1 MYVSSIVYRG
11 EGNMKKVKS
20 SYSEECWVARVGIIS
35 LALIAALSAT
45 LWLGVPAFAASA
57 TPAYAV
63 SLSVLTSDS
72 VTKADAISAIDLSS
86 LSTQDITAI
95 RSGKWIEIRLAQQ
108 RLIAWQNGRIVMS
121 SAISSGVRAH
131 PTLRGTFHIYVK
143 YRATRMRGP
152 GYNLP
157 NVPYTMYYSG
167 SYGIHGAYW
176 HNNFGHPMS
185 HGCINLPVSFSRQLF
200 YWAPVGTLVVIH

>member
-1 MYVSSIVYRG
+1 MHKCETIIMLHRG
-11 EGNMKKVKS
+11 IRRAG
-20 SYSEECWVARVGIIS
+20 AFS
-35 LALIAALSAT
+35 LALILALTAVLGAGAPVNAASKAPSVSASEVDAPASIDMTTLSAQD
-45 LWLGVPAFAASA
+45 AA
-57 TPAYAV
+57 AV
-63 SLSVLTSDS
+63 
-72 VTKADAISAIDLSS
+72 
-86 LSTQDITAI
+86 
-95 RSGKWIEIRLAQQ
+95 RSGKWIEIRLASQ
-108 RLIAWQNGRIVMS
+108 RLIAWQNGRAVMS

-143 YRATRMRGP
+143 YRSTRMRGP

-185 HGCINLPVSFSRQLF
+185 HGCVNLPVSFSRKLF
-200 YWAPVGTLVVIH
+200 SWASVGTLVVIH

>member
-1 MYVSSIVYRG
+1 MQKCETMFSMQHHI
-11 EGNMKKVKS
+11 K
-20 SYSEECWVARVGIIS
+20 RVGVIS
-35 LALIAALSAT
+35 LVLIAALSAT
-45 LWLGVPAFAASA
+45 LWFGSPVQAASTA
-57 TPAYAV
+57 P
-63 SLSVLTSDS
+63 S
-72 VTKADAISAIDLSS
+72 VTADVSGSNADAPAAIDVSTLSA
-86 LSTQDITAI
+86 QDAAAV
-95 RSGKWIEIRLAQQ
+95 RKGKWIEIRLATQ
-108 RLIAWQNGRIVMS
+108 RLIAWQNGKVVMS

-143 YRATRMRGP
+143 YRSTRMRGP

-185 HGCINLPVSFSRQLF
+185 HGCINLPVSFSRRLF
-200 YWAPVGTLVVIH
+200 SWASVGTLVVIH

>member
-1 MYVSSIVYRG
+1 MQKCETMFSMQHHI
-11 EGNMKKVKS
+11 K
-20 SYSEECWVARVGIIS
+20 RVGVIS
-35 LALIAALSAT
+35 LVLIAALSAA
-45 LWLGVPAFAASA
+45 LWFGSPVQAASA
-57 TPAYAV
+57 P
-63 SLSVLTSDS
+63 S
-72 VTKADAISAIDLSS
+72 VTADVSGSNADAPAAIDVSTLSA
-86 LSTQDITAI
+86 QDAAAVRT
-95 RSGKWIEIRLAQQ
+95 GKWIEIRLATQ
-108 RLIAWQNGRIVMS
+108 RLIAWQNGKVVMS

-143 YRATRMRGP
+143 YRSTRMRGP

-185 HGCINLPVSFSRQLF
+185 HGCINLPVSFSRRLF
-200 YWAPVGTLVVIH
+200 SWASVGTLVVIH

>member
-1 MYVSSIVYRG
+1 MQKCETMFSMQHHI
-11 EGNMKKVKS
+11 K
-20 SYSEECWVARVGIIS
+20 RVGVVS
-35 LALIAALSAT
+35 LVLIAALSAA
-45 LWLGVPAFAASA
+45 LWFGSPVQAASA
-57 TPAYAV
+57 AP
-63 SLSVLTSDS
+63 S
-72 VTKADAISAIDLSS
+72 VTADVSGSNADAPAAIDVSTLSA
-86 LSTQDITAI
+86 QDAAAVRT
-95 RSGKWIEIRLAQQ
+95 GKWIEIRLATQ
-108 RLIAWQNGRIVMS
+108 RLIAWQNGKVVMS

-143 YRATRMRGP
+143 YRSTRMRGP

-185 HGCINLPVSFSRQLF
+185 HGCINLPVSFSRRLF
-200 YWAPVGTLVVIH
+200 SWASVGTLVVIH